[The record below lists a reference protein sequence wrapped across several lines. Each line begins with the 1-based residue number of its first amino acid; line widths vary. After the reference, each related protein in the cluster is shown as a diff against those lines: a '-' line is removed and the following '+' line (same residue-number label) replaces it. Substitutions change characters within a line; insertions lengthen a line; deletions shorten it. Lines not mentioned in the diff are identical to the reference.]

1 MADHALHR
9 DTVPSRV
16 GGRYVLRDELG
27 RGGMASVHRAHDE
40 VLDREVAVKLLHAH
54 LATDPTFL
62 DRFRR
67 EARAA
72 AALSHPNVVTVHDW
86 GETDDGAYLVLQLIE
101 GVSLRDVLRV
111 RSHLPVDE
119 AVAVLAPVAAGLGAA
134 HAAGLVHR
142 DVKPEN
148 LLLGRDGTV
157 RVTDFGLARAAASAT
172 STFGGEVLIGSPHYL
187 APEAVR
193 SEPVD
198 ARADVYGL
206 GIVLY
211 ESLVGEPPHQADTP
225 FATAMAH
232 LERAIPAPSSRRPQ
246 VPTWLDDVV
255 ATATAF
261 EPDDRYPDAAAFGR
275 TLSRGAGGDAPDVS
289 GVRAAAAAA
298 VPVHQPAS
306 SIAPGGGSSPPPPPP
321 PSGADDRGE
330 VPHRSTAQIE
340 EEEAPPRRRRR
351 WLWLLTLLLLLG
363 GAAGGY
369 AYWDR
374 IVAPVTEIPDV
385 TGQPLDA
392 ARDQLT
398 SVGFEVSIDPE
409 RPTDVDVPEDHV
421 LSQEPAETARLGTDV
436 TLLISAGPAQVEVPD
451 VVGADVDD
459 ARAAMESLGFEVDT
473 TERHDEDVA
482 EGHVVATDPGPQ
494 DTADEASTVLLV
506 VSLGP
511 TPIEVPDLVGIEV
524 DAARAEVLAAGLE
537 LEVAGSDHDPDVPE
551 GHVLSQS
558 PGPDDTLTRDGVVEV
573 VVSDGPELVTVPLVR
588 GESAEDAVA
597 ELEDLGFEVEIREGD
612 GSLIDSFL
620 NRGRVLDQDPASEV
634 RRPRGDTVIIY
645 VQG

>member
-1 MADHALHR
+1 MADHALPR

-86 GETDDGAYLVLQLIE
+86 GETDDGAYLVLQLID

-187 APEAVR
+187 SPEAVR

-198 ARADVYGL
+198 TRADVYGL

-232 LERAIPAPSSRRPQ
+232 LERPIPTPSSRRPQ
-246 VPTWLDDVV
+246 VPSWLDEVV

-289 GVRAAAAAA
+289 DVRAAATSA
-298 VPVHQPAS
+298 VPVHQPARS
-306 SIAPGGGSSPPPPPP
+306 GPRGGSTPPPPPP
-321 PSGADDRGE
+321 PGSDDHDE

-340 EEEAPPRRRRR
+340 QEPDPPRRRGR
-351 WLWLLTLLLLLG
+351 WIWLLALLLLLA
-363 GAAGGY
+363 GAGGGY

-374 IVAPVTEIPDV
+374 TIAPVTDIPDV

-398 SVGFEVSIDPE
+398 TVGFEVSIDPD
-409 RPTDVDVPEDHV
+409 RPTDVDVPEGHV
-421 LSQEPAETARLGTDV
+421 LSQEPADSARLGTSV

-451 VVGADVDD
+451 VVGAELDD
-459 ARAAMESLGFEVDT
+459 ARAALASLGFEVDT

-482 EGHVVATDPGPQ
+482 EGHVIATDPGPD
-494 DTADEASTVLLV
+494 DTADEASTVVLV

-511 TPIEVPDLVGIEV
+511 APIEVPDLVGTDV
-524 DAARAEVLAAGLE
+524 DTARAEVLAAGLE
-537 LEVAGSDHDPDVPE
+537 LEVVGGEHDPDVPA

-558 PGPDDTLTRDGVVEV
+558 PGPEGTLTRDEVVEV

-588 GESAEDAVA
+588 GESAEDAVG
-597 ELEDLGFEVEIREGD
+597 ELEELGFEVEIREGD
-612 GSLIDSFL
+612 GSLLDSFL

-634 RRPRGDTVIIY
+634 RRPRGATVIIY